1 MLIVGTMGHISDGS
15 KWPSKQLELLRQQ
28 VLDQR
33 QAVAARQEKSEAALA
48 TLRVQC
54 EVDLAVSA
62 AKQEKQAVEHRDLV
76 NKLTSNLRALQE
88 QQEQLA
94 LSQRESATKARIA
107 ASVSDEMLAEASANI
122 AALRHLLT
130 HALQLAATMAGETQL
145 TSETRAVADGGV
157 GVSRGVL
164 DGAAL
169 GQFESSAAKHAR
181 EGSEEEDLDLTEQR
195 RDQARR
201 EEQLCIQLCGCTRRP
216 PSSRT
221 ASEEAWT
228 TSTSSWMWPSSTAP
242 ALTEAATRL
251 SERCASPQPV
261 TNLGPWCCTQSFLA
275 TAFWCNGLQQ

>member
-1 MLIVGTMGHISDGS
+1 MGHISDGS

-201 EEQLCIQLCGCTRRP
+201 EEQLRMVQLCIQLWVAPGGPRLRGPPARRRGRLRPHPGCGRLRRRRQSRCP
-216 PSSRT
+216 P
-221 ASEEAWT
+221 
-228 TSTSSWMWPSSTAP
+228 
-242 ALTEAATRL
+242 LD
-251 SERCASPQPV
+251 
-261 TNLGPWCCTQSFLA
+261 
-275 TAFWCNGLQQ
+275 

>member
-1 MLIVGTMGHISDGS
+1 MGHISDGS

-48 TLRVQC
+48 ALRVQC

-62 AKQEKQAVEHRDLV
+62 AKQEEQAVEHRRSRQEEQAVV
-76 NKLTSNLRALQE
+76 NKLTSNLRSLQE

-201 EEQLCIQLCGCTRRP
+201 EEQLRMVQLCIQLWVAPGGPRLRGPPARRRGRLRPHPGCGRLRRRRQSRCP
-216 PSSRT
+216 P
-221 ASEEAWT
+221 
-228 TSTSSWMWPSSTAP
+228 
-242 ALTEAATRL
+242 LD
-251 SERCASPQPV
+251 
-261 TNLGPWCCTQSFLA
+261 
-275 TAFWCNGLQQ
+275 

>member
-1 MLIVGTMGHISDGS
+1 MGHISDGS

-201 EEQLCIQLCGCTRRP
+201 EEQLRMVQLCIQLWVAPGGPRLRGPPARRRGRLRPPPGCGRHRRRQRSRRP
-216 PSSRT
+216 P
-221 ASEEAWT
+221 
-228 TSTSSWMWPSSTAP
+228 
-242 ALTEAATRL
+242 LD
-251 SERCASPQPV
+251 
-261 TNLGPWCCTQSFLA
+261 
-275 TAFWCNGLQQ
+275 

>member
-28 VLDQR
+28 VLDHR

-48 TLRVQC
+48 ALRVQC

-62 AKQEKQAVEHRDLV
+62 AKQEKQAVEHRRSRQEEQAVV

-88 QQEQLA
+88 QQEQQEQLV
-94 LSQRESATKARIA
+94 LSQREAATKARIA

-195 RDQARR
+195 RDQARC
-201 EEQLCIQLCGCTRRP
+201 EEQLCIQLWVAPGGPRLRGPPARRRGRLRPLPGRGRHRRRQRSRRP
-216 PSSRT
+216 P
-221 ASEEAWT
+221 
-228 TSTSSWMWPSSTAP
+228 
-242 ALTEAATRL
+242 LD
-251 SERCASPQPV
+251 
-261 TNLGPWCCTQSFLA
+261 
-275 TAFWCNGLQQ
+275 